1 MEGGLQKITDTVLSN
16 LLIRHHKIKNTLQS
30 MPYYTHKFVLI
41 LWSTTF
47 ATNHFIT
54 IAKIVAAVRLGLV
67 LSFDVCVW
75 FFFVPA

>member
-1 MEGGLQKITDTVLSN
+1 
-16 LLIRHHKIKNTLQS
+16 
-30 MPYYTHKFVLI
+30 MPHYTYKSVLI

-75 FFFVPA
+75 FFCFVQA